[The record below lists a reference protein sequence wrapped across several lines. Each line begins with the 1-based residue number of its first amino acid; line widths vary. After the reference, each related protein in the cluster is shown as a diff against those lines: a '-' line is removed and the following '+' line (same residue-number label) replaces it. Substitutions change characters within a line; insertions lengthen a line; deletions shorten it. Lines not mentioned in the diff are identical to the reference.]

1 MDMKR
6 FWRELLF
13 WAFVSLF
20 FILAPILLLTT
31 AGYRYQF
38 GSSRFIQTGVLS
50 ISAIPRST
58 DIAVNGK
65 SIGEN
70 TPYVLQQLT
79 TADYHIGLS
88 RDGYHSWEGDV
99 TIHEGESSFLNNIM
113 LFLDGVPELIT
124 QELIQAIATHPQDE
138 LIAFSTDT
146 GAVTQIWLQDLSTGD
161 VELVREQALDV
172 QLQLSWS
179 LEGSYLLINSDEHT
193 LYTKDLEEIEI
204 DDAGDWEFD
213 PERDHILYQI
223 IDGST
228 IELNLDTENLTSVD
242 LTLITSPFSQ
252 PTLELVDNGD
262 NVEIRNVDGA
272 DHELVAVLPHG
283 NYTILEEDAPYILLS
298 KNGTHLIL
306 LDLDTSQIQQLE
318 TPATIWD
325 WNPSTHELVYSD
337 GHEVNTYEVSNGH
350 TEFVTRQSDSII
362 SLHWLPEG
370 EHIILTTDH
379 TISAVEQFAQAQQ
392 RFTVQL
398 VEQSIITQLWLSD
411 DGNDLYYL
419 VEDDSTGLMRLELR
433 K

>member
-58 DIAVNGK
+58 NISVNGEL
-65 SIGEN
+65 IGEN
-70 TPYVLQQLT
+70 TPHVLQKLT

-88 RDGYHSWEGDV
+88 REGYHTWEGDI

-113 LFLDGVPELIT
+113 LFLDSTPELIT
-124 QELIQAIATHPQDE
+124 QEVIQAIAVHPQDE
-138 LIAFSTDT
+138 LIAFSTNT
-146 GAVTQIWLQDLSTGD
+146 GAVTQVWLQDLSSGD
-161 VELVREQALDV
+161 VTLVREQSLDNE
-172 QLQLSWS
+172 LTLDWS
-179 LEGSYLLINSDEHT
+179 YEGNYLLVHSTEVV

-204 DDAGDWEFD
+204 DQGGQWQFD
-213 PERDHILYQI
+213 TDLDHILYQTI
-223 IDGST
+223 NGST
-228 IELNLDTENLTSVD
+228 TEVNLDPSAPRSLDPSP
-242 LTLITSPFSQ
+242 ITSPFASSI
-252 PTLELVDNGD
+252 LELVDNGD
-262 NVEIRNVDGA
+262 NVEIRNVRGESYD
-272 DHELVAVLPHG
+272 LLAVLPHG
-283 NYTILEEDAPYILLS
+283 NYSILQEDTPYILLS
-298 KNGTHLIL
+298 KNETSLIL
-306 LDLDTSQIQQLE
+306 LDLNAEHIQRLE
-318 TPATIWD
+318 TAVSLWD
-325 WNPSTHELVYSD
+325 WNTSTKELVYSD
-337 GHEVNTYEVSNGH
+337 GHEVRTYEVFNGH
-350 TEFVTRQSDSII
+350 NEFITRQSERIL

-379 TISAVEQFAQAQQ
+379 SVSVFEQFAQGQQ
-392 RFTVQL
+392 RFHLQL

-419 VEDDSTGLMRLELR
+419 VEDDATGLMRLEIR